1 MQILNSASKIA
12 MLSVVF
18 AHIILTALQIEVT
31 EPLKSL
37 ALMIVGYY
45 FGGKNNAMEN
55 DTGTRIDT
63 TKDDNSI
70 T

>member
-1 MQILNSASKIA
+1 MHILNSASKIA

-18 AHIILTALQIEVT
+18 ALILLTAFGVETT

-45 FGGKNNAMEN
+45 FG
-55 DTGTRIDT
+55 
-63 TKDDNSI
+63 
-70 T
+70 

>member
-1 MQILNSASKIA
+1 MYILNSASKIA

-18 AHIILTALQIEVT
+18 ALILLTAFNIEVT

-37 ALMIVGYY
+37 AIMIVGYY

-55 DTGTRIDT
+55 NKNT
-63 TKDDNSI
+63 
-70 T
+70 